1 MGGKM
6 KNIIEDYE
14 NQYIKKDIPKFRS
27 GDTLEVKIKVKEG
40 TRTRTQTFIG
50 IVISKK
56 NRSLN
61 SSFTIRKISHGE
73 GVERVFPMHSRII
86 EDIKVLK
93 LGDVRQSKIYYLRK
107 LSGKSARIK
116 QLIKKNK

>member
-1 MGGKM
+1 M
-6 KNIIEDYE
+6 KNIIEEYE
-14 NQYIKKDIPKFRS
+14 NQYIKKNIPKFRS

-40 TRTRTQTFIG
+40 NRTRTQTFIG

-56 NRSLN
+56 NRNLN
-61 SSFTIRKISHGE
+61 SAFTIRKISHGE
-73 GVERVFPMHSRII
+73 GVERVFPMHSKII
-86 EDIKVLK
+86 ENIKVLK